1 MREARTFGQRKRGDK
16 PRREVAVKYIL
27 LTEGTETE
35 PRYFEAVEE
44 NKIRLG
50 IPPIIEILPLERSY
64 GEECWSNPKKI
75 LDRLLLNLE
84 ESTSRRISYSTLLNA
99 MVDCLYH
106 GEYLSRHREKI
117 PEIAQLLEKIIREA
131 LMASPEDF
139 VGDVETAVA
148 KAMDAL
154 VKEKPRIRELIVENV
169 GKALNEQFITYAPEI
184 DKICLVV
191 DRDPES
197 FTNSQFDYV
206 KNACAENDVEFYVS
220 NPGFELWLLMHSGN
234 FASMKEDLTARFSR
248 MKPSAFLEHV
258 EKLLKQEFD
267 GYNKSR
273 LKAEPFMQAMGTAIA
288 NEKRLAENIDALK
301 NEMGSNV
308 GLLIEE
314 MRRGIQSR

>member
-1 MREARTFGQRKRGDK
+1 MREARTFGQRKRGNL
-16 PRREVAVKYIL
+16 PRREVNVKYIL

-35 PRYFEAVEE
+35 PRYFGAVEE
-44 NKIRLG
+44 NKARLG
-50 IPPIIEILPLERSY
+50 IPPIIEIIPLERSY
-64 GEECWSNPKKI
+64 GEDCWSNPKKI

-84 ESTSRRISYSTLLNA
+84 ESASGKISYSTLLNA

-117 PEIAQLLEKIIREA
+117 PEIACLLEKIIRDVLKA
-131 LMASPEDF
+131 APDDF
-139 VGDVETAVA
+139 VDDVKAAVVA
-148 KAMDAL
+148 AMDAL
-154 VKEKPRIRELIVENV
+154 AKEKPRICELIVENI
-169 GKALNEQFITYAPEI
+169 GETLNEQFIPYAPEI

-197 FTNSQFDYV
+197 FTGSQFDYV
-206 KNACAENDVEFYVS
+206 KNACAANDVRLYVS
-220 NPGFELWLLMHSGN
+220 NPGFELWLLMHSEN

-258 EKLLKQEFD
+258 EKLLKQEFG
-267 GYNKSR
+267 GYNKS
-273 LKAEPFMQAMGTAIA
+273 KPKTEQFMQAIDTAIT
-288 NEKRLAENIDALK
+288 NEKSLAEDVDALK